1 MGQAQS
7 RFEFHSAEASHP
19 TNHNAVT
26 LPQFQEP
33 QPHQQ
38 TTVSAQQ
45 THIAQNA
52 QAQIFQ
58 NVQNVQSQMAYI
70 SGQPMSPQM
79 FRPVMAQSIRIPNL
93 TPLQIYNAQIG
104 SIMRVHGLGLH
115 QAMCALQMSSVM
127 NGNIN
132 GAATMIRTENLLT
145 ALRTDRRAVPTQPQ
159 PHTHNRNQNHY
170 QAPYYQC
177 KSGSD
182 EQISRDGRGGKVC
195 YF

>member
-26 LPQFQEP
+26 WAQFQEH

-38 TTVSAQQ
+38 TMVSAQQ

-52 QAQIFQ
+52 QAQIS
-58 NVQNVQSQMAYI
+58 QNVQSQMAYI
-70 SGQPMSPQM
+70 SSPQM
-79 FRPVMAQSIRIPNL
+79 FRPVMAQSIPNL
-93 TPLQIYNAQIG
+93 TPLQIYNAQIS

-115 QAMCALQMSSVM
+115 QAMCALQMSSAM

-145 ALRTDRRAVPTQPQ
+145 ALGIDQRSVTTQ

-170 QAPYYQC
+170 QAPYY
-177 KSGSD
+177 
-182 EQISRDGRGGKVC
+182 
-195 YF
+195 

>member
-52 QAQIFQ
+52 QAQI
-58 NVQNVQSQMAYI
+58 AYI
-70 SGQPMSPQM
+70 SGPPMSPQM

-93 TPLQIYNAQIG
+93 TPLQIYNAQIS

-132 GAATMIRTENLLT
+132 GAATM
-145 ALRTDRRAVPTQPQ
+145 
-159 PHTHNRNQNHY
+159 
-170 QAPYYQC
+170 
-177 KSGSD
+177 
-182 EQISRDGRGGKVC
+182 
-195 YF
+195 